1 MSVGSSACVFMNW
14 LHTEEGG
21 LARVRLAAFHLPG
34 FVWVCREVTGVESLR
49 SLAAGSG
56 KGPWGWAWE
65 LVSLAPSPSVWHG
78 SWFQLQTSLGCC
90 PLHLIKPPG
99 EFQHYR

>member
-49 SLAAGSG
+49 SLAAGR
-56 KGPWGWAWE
+56 GPGGGPG
-65 LVSLAPSPSVWHG
+65 SLSV
-78 SWFQLQTSLGCC
+78 
-90 PLHLIKPPG
+90 LHLPPVSG
-99 EFQHYR
+99 TVPGFSSRLHLGAALCT